1 LNSHTQPG
9 LWYGGCKKRLQMFSE
24 WPFRED
30 CQCTPELMAKAG
42 FAHCPSENE
51 PEVACCFYCLRELEG
66 WEPEDNPWSEH
77 AKCSPNC
84 AFLCMKKTFDK
95 LTAIEY
101 FQLEQE
107 WLRIFKEATFLKK
120 NIKDRLKFCRKYKD
134 LDSRRLV
141 QSYFL

>member
-1 LNSHTQPG
+1 M
-9 LWYGGCKKRLQMFSE
+9 YK
-24 WPFRED
+24 D

-107 WLRIFKEATFLKK
+107 WLRILKLLQRILHLKEPFTGSSKT
-120 NIKDRLKFCRKYKD
+120 
-134 LDSRRLV
+134 SREQFNCSEEVFRM
-141 QSYFL
+141 S